1 MRRKALE
8 NYHSIVGDKQIATI
22 FQKASKLY
30 NKHIVHVNSTYQ
42 GGGVAEILGS
52 LIPLFNDVGISSGW
66 RIHHGNPDFFTI
78 TKKFHNALQGGK
90 INLSKIKKQ
99 LYEKANEEFS
109 IYTHIDH
116 DCVIIHDPQP
126 LPLIKFYQKGQ
137 PWIWRCHVDL
147 SKPNKELWRYLLPT
161 ILRYDSIIVSN
172 AAYKKR
178 GLPIKQRVIHPAIDP
193 LSPKNKELD
202 KKTIN
207 KYLKKF
213 NIPTDKPLITQIS
226 RFDKWKDPEG
236 VVDVFKLVKKE
247 VDCRLVLC
255 GSMATDDPEGWK
267 ICEKVQCKANKMI
280 EDNDIILITSENHI
294 LVNVLQRS
302 SAVII
307 QKSIREGFGL
317 TVAEALWKERPVVAS
332 KVGGIPLQ
340 IKNGVDGFL
349 LNPNDKR
356 GFADVIVQL
365 LKEPK
370 LAKELGK
377 NGKEVVREKFLITRL
392 LSDYLDVLNSVTY

>member
-1 MRRKALE
+1 
-8 NYHSIVGDKQIATI
+8 
-22 FQKASKLY
+22 
-30 NKHIVHVNSTYQ
+30 
-42 GGGVAEILGS
+42 
-52 LIPLFNDVGISSGW
+52 
-66 RIHHGNPDFFTI
+66 
-78 TKKFHNALQGGK
+78 
-90 INLSKIKKQ
+90 
-99 LYEKANEEFS
+99 
-109 IYTHIDH
+109 
-116 DCVIIHDPQP
+116 
-126 LPLIKFYQKGQ
+126 
-137 PWIWRCHVDL
+137 
-147 SKPNKELWRYLLPT
+147 
-161 ILRYDSIIVSN
+161 
-172 AAYKKR
+172 
-178 GLPIKQRVIHPAIDP
+178 
-193 LSPKNKELD
+193 
-202 KKTIN
+202 
-207 KYLKKF
+207 
-213 NIPTDKPLITQIS
+213 
-226 RFDKWKDPEG
+226 
-236 VVDVFKLVKKE
+236 
-247 VDCRLVLC
+247 
-255 GSMATDDPEGWK
+255 
-267 ICEKVQCKANKMI
+267 MI